1 MQNSAHF
8 IVKMTATPKTDH
20 DLIEL
25 TENELLEDRVQLLK
39 REIKFNQN
47 IETGSLLDNEVILQK
62 VREEFK
68 IIKEKYNDNINEPG
82 LIGINP
88 AMLIQ
93 VDNDSKNTEKNLKFA
108 HNIELI
114 IKILEK
120 NNLSWVKY
128 FDQNDKDSNLRQ
140 KENYTLRDIS
150 KDSSPIDV
158 IIFKVGPATGW
169 NIPRARM
176 LVQLRHVSSTNLSI
190 QTLGRI
196 KRNPK
201 PGYDFHETSIAKKYF
216 LYSNIEEKERDY
228 KIFVIKEKFS
238 SIEYISGN
246 INAKSKEKLIDEHI
260 FNDSVKEKLN
270 EYCFNKKIFIEKYD
284 NIFNQFKENKFII
297 AEEREYGLG
306 LYVSKLKNLI
316 EVEIF
321 NKKQFLLNKKYL
333 TNEIFDYIIKLY
345 HLKVSSKYEWAY
357 ILIYLF

>member
-62 VREEFK
+62 ACEEFK

-120 NNLSWVKY
+120 NNLSW
-128 FDQNDKDSNLRQ
+128 S
-140 KENYTLRDIS
+140 
-150 KDSSPIDV
+150 
-158 IIFKVGPATGW
+158 
-169 NIPRARM
+169 
-176 LVQLRHVSSTNLSI
+176 
-190 QTLGRI
+190 
-196 KRNPK
+196 
-201 PGYDFHETSIAKKYF
+201 
-216 LYSNIEEKERDY
+216 
-228 KIFVIKEKFS
+228 
-238 SIEYISGN
+238 
-246 INAKSKEKLIDEHI
+246 
-260 FNDSVKEKLN
+260 
-270 EYCFNKKIFIEKYD
+270 
-284 NIFNQFKENKFII
+284 
-297 AEEREYGLG
+297 
-306 LYVSKLKNLI
+306 
-316 EVEIF
+316 
-321 NKKQFLLNKKYL
+321 
-333 TNEIFDYIIKLY
+333 
-345 HLKVSSKYEWAY
+345 
-357 ILIYLF
+357 